1 MIKKCSVCGNEL
13 EDDVKFC
20 PDCGEK
26 VPPVQETKK
35 VETKTK
41 SKAKTKKKKTMTKFS
56 LPKLSLK
63 NAPKPVIAGIA
74 LLCVAIIAVAGIV
87 VISPFDITG
96 SVAKVKPNT
105 GGRVFSVDIENTCDA
120 DATCYLTVGGLR
132 YTYFGANGEFKVPSG
147 DSITITLVE
156 DVLFRQDTSYEITLF
171 ATTDYTEKGTASDV
185 TESAEFSIS
194 QTEGELIIDS
204 TGVR

>member
-1 MIKKCSVCGNEL
+1 MIEKCSVCGNKL

-26 VPPVQETKK
+26 IPSVQETKTK
-35 VETKTK
+35 V
-41 SKAKTKKKKTMTKFS
+41 KTKKKKTTNKFS

-63 NAPKPVIAGIA
+63 NAPKPVIAGIT
-74 LLCVAIIAVAGIV
+74 LLCIAIIAVAGVV
-87 VISPFDITG
+87 VISPFDTTG
-96 SVAKVKPNT
+96 SIVKV

-132 YTYFGANGEFKVPSG
+132 YNHFGANGEFKVPSG

-156 DVLFRQDTSYEITLF
+156 DVLFRQDTSYEIILF
-171 ATTDYTEKGTASDV
+171 ATIGYTEKGTASDV
-185 TESAEFSIS
+185 TESVEFSIS
-194 QTEGELIIDS
+194 QTDGELIIES
-204 TGVR
+204 IGAR

>member
-1 MIKKCSVCGNEL
+1 MIEKCSVCGNKL

-26 VPPVQETKK
+26 VPSAQETKK

-41 SKAKTKKKKTMTKFS
+41 AKTKKKKTTTKFS

-74 LLCVAIIAVAGIV
+74 LLCIAIIAVAGVV
-87 VISPFDITG
+87 VISPFDTTG
-96 SVAKVKPNT
+96 SIVKV

-132 YTYFGANGEFKVPSG
+132 YNHFGANGEFKVPSG

-156 DVLFRQDTSYEITLF
+156 DVLFRQDTSYEIILF
-171 ATTDYTEKGTASDV
+171 ATIGYTEKGTASDV
-185 TESAEFSIS
+185 TESVEFSIS
-194 QTEGELIIDS
+194 QTDGELIIES
-204 TGVR
+204 TGAR

>member
-1 MIKKCSVCGNEL
+1 MIEKCSVCGNKL

-26 VPPVQETKK
+26 IPSVQETKK

-41 SKAKTKKKKTMTKFS
+41 AKTKKKKTTTKFS

-74 LLCVAIIAVAGIV
+74 LLCIAIIAVAGVV
-87 VISPFDITG
+87 VISPFDTTG
-96 SVAKVKPNT
+96 SIVKV

-132 YTYFGANGEFKVPSG
+132 YNHFGANGEFKVPSG

-156 DVLFRQDTSYEITLF
+156 DVLFRQDTSYDITLF
-171 ATTDYTEKGTASDV
+171 ATIGYTEKGTASDV
-185 TESAEFSIS
+185 TESAEFSIY
-194 QTEGELIIDS
+194 QTEGELIIES
-204 TGVR
+204 TGAR

>member
-1 MIKKCSVCGNEL
+1 MIEKCSVCGNKL
-13 EDDVKFC
+13 EDGVKFC

-26 VPPVQETKK
+26 IPSVQETKK

-41 SKAKTKKKKTMTKFS
+41 VKTKKKKTTTKFS

-74 LLCVAIIAVAGIV
+74 LLCISIIAVAGVV
-87 VISPFDITG
+87 VISPFDTTG
-96 SVAKVKPNT
+96 SIVKV

-132 YTYFGANGEFKVPSG
+132 YNHFGANGEFKVLSG

-156 DVLFRQDTSYEITLF
+156 DALFRQDTSYDITLF
-171 ATTDYTEKGTASDV
+171 ATIGYTEKGTAYDI
-185 TESAEFSIS
+185 TESAEFSIC
-194 QTEGELIIDS
+194 QTDGELVIES
-204 TGVR
+204 SGVR

>member
-1 MIKKCSVCGNEL
+1 MIEKCSVCGNKL
-13 EDDVKFC
+13 EDEVKFC

-26 VPPVQETKK
+26 VPPAQETKK

-41 SKAKTKKKKTMTKFS
+41 SKAKTKKKKTTTKFS

-74 LLCVAIIAVAGIV
+74 LLCIAIIAVAGVV
-87 VISPFDITG
+87 VISPFDTTG
-96 SVAKVKPNT
+96 SIVKV

-132 YTYFGANGEFKVPSG
+132 YNHFGANGEFKVPSG

-156 DVLFRQDTSYEITLF
+156 EVLFRQDTSYDITLF
-171 ATTDYTEKGTASDV
+171 ATIGYTEKGTAFDI
-185 TESAEFSIS
+185 TESAEFSIC
-194 QTEGELIIDS
+194 QTDGELVIES

>member
-1 MIKKCSVCGNEL
+1 MIEKCSVCGNKL

-26 VPPVQETKK
+26 IPSVQETKK

-41 SKAKTKKKKTMTKFS
+41 VKTKKKKTTTKFS

-74 LLCVAIIAVAGIV
+74 LLCIAIIAVAGVV
-87 VISPFDITG
+87 VISPFDTTG
-96 SVAKVKPNT
+96 SIVKV

-132 YTYFGANGEFKVPSG
+132 YNHFGANGEFKVPSG

-156 DVLFRQDTSYEITLF
+156 DVLFRQDTSYEIILF
-171 ATTDYTEKGTASDV
+171 ATIGYTEKGTASDV
-185 TESAEFSIS
+185 TESVEFSIS
-194 QTEGELIIDS
+194 QTDGELIIES
-204 TGVR
+204 IGAR

>member
-13 EDDVKFC
+13 EEDAKFC

-26 VPPVQETKK
+26 VPSVQETEKI
-35 VETKTK
+35 ETKTK
-41 SKAKTKKKKTMTKFS
+41 AKIKKKKTTTKFN

-74 LLCVAIIAVAGIV
+74 LLCIVIIAVAGVV
-87 VISPFDITG
+87 VISPFDIT
-96 SVAKVKPNT
+96 SSIVKT
-105 GGRVFSVDIENTCDA
+105 GGRAFSVDIENTCDA

-132 YTYFGANGEFKVPSG
+132 YNYFGTNGEFKVHLG
-147 DSITITLVE
+147 DSVTITLAE
-156 DVLFRQDTSYEITLF
+156 DVLFRQDISYDITLF
-171 ATTDYTEKGTASDV
+171 ATTDYTEKGTALDV
-185 TESAEFSIS
+185 TESAAFTIS
-194 QTEGELIIDS
+194 QTDGELIVKS

>member
-1 MIKKCSVCGNEL
+1 MIEKCSVCGNKL

-26 VPPVQETKK
+26 IPPVQETKK

-41 SKAKTKKKKTMTKFS
+41 AKTKKKKTTTKFS
-56 LPKLSLK
+56 LPKLPLK

-74 LLCVAIIAVAGIV
+74 LLCIAIIAVAGVV
-87 VISPFDITG
+87 VISPFDATG
-96 SVAKVKPNT
+96 SIVKV

-132 YTYFGANGEFKVPSG
+132 YNHFGANGEFKVPSG

-156 DVLFRQDTSYEITLF
+156 DVLFRQDTSYEIILF
-171 ATTDYTEKGTASDV
+171 ATIGYTEKGTASDV
-185 TESAEFSIS
+185 TESVEFSIS
-194 QTEGELIIDS
+194 QTDGELIIES
-204 TGVR
+204 TGAR